1 MARAVAVVVVVVA
14 SGFSMWLG
22 LWPFLCLSLLGSP
35 CDSGCGRCC
44 VCRFWFALWLG
55 LWPFLSLSLLG
66 YIVARD
72 VAVVVFVASGLPC
85 GSGFGRCCVCRCWV
99 RPVVSIDHLSYISGV
114 RSIMLVG
121 VSTPGLIV

>member
-1 MARAVAVVVVVVA
+1 MARAVAVVVVVA

-55 LWPFLSLSLLG
+55 LWPLLRLLLLVRH
-66 YIVARD
+66 VARA
-72 VAVVVFVASGLPC
+72 VAGVVVVASGSPC
-85 GSGFGRCCVCRCWV
+85 VSGCGRYCVCRFWAALCHV
-99 RPVVSIDHLSYISGV
+99 LAKS
-114 RSIMLVG
+114 VG
-121 VSTPGLIV
+121 HVLAKAVGHV